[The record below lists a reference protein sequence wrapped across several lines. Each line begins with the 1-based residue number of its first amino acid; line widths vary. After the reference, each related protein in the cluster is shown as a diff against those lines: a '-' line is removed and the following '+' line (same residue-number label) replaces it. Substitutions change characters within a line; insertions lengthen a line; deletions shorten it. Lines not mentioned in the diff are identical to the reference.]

1 MSNIIP
7 LPFEST
13 LSSSYADAS
22 ELAQAMQRLE
32 RHLAHVVNI
41 RVTSKFPLSRR
52 SFNGMLTPVVGLL
65 ELWPLPSGAEQFQM
79 RELMDCL
86 ALENQVIEGMMGQL
100 RMVHNFNNMLIR
112 WWDLGHVDAGNGWGA
127 AAAWEQE

>member
-7 LPFEST
+7 LPFESS
-13 LSSSYADAS
+13 LSASYADAS

-41 RVTSKFPLSRR
+41 RVTSKFL
-52 SFNGMLTPVVGLL
+52 FFYIGLLLLTPIVGLL
-65 ELWPLPSGAEQFQM
+65 ESWPLPSGAEQFQM
-79 RELMDCL
+79 RELMDRL

-100 RMVHNFNNMLIR
+100 RMVRNFNNMLIKR
-112 WWDLGHVDAGNGWGA
+112 WDPGHVDPGNRWGA
-127 AAAWEQE
+127 VAAWEQE

>member
-7 LPFEST
+7 LPFESA

-22 ELAQAMQRLE
+22 ELVQAMQRLE

-41 RVTSKFPLSRR
+41 RITSKGVNCSCGQ
-52 SFNGMLTPVVGLL
+52 SLTCFLTGLL
-65 ELWPLPSGAEQFQM
+65 ESWPAPSGAENFQM
-79 RELMDCL
+79 QELMGHL
-86 ALENQVIEGMMGQL
+86 ELENQVIEGMMSQL
-100 RMVHNFNNMLIR
+100 RLVRNYNNMLIK
-112 WWDLGHVDAGNGWGA
+112 WWDPGHVDAGNGWVA

>member
-7 LPFEST
+7 LLFESA

-41 RVTSKFPLSRR
+41 RITSKGASRLCG
-52 SFNGMLTPVVGLL
+52 SFTDI
-65 ELWPLPSGAEQFQM
+65 F
-79 RELMDCL
+79 
-86 ALENQVIEGMMGQL
+86 
-100 RMVHNFNNMLIR
+100 
-112 WWDLGHVDAGNGWGA
+112 
-127 AAAWEQE
+127 

>member
-7 LPFEST
+7 LPFESS
-13 LSSSYADAS
+13 LSASYADAS

-41 RVTSKFPLSRR
+41 RVTSKLLHSLDRTLMPI
-52 SFNGMLTPVVGLL
+52 VGLL
-65 ELWPLPSGAEQFQM
+65 ESWPLPSGAEQFQM

-100 RMVHNFNNMLIR
+100 RMVRNFNNMLIKR
-112 WWDLGHVDAGNGWGA
+112 WDLGHVDAGNGWGVA
-127 AAAWEQE
+127 VAWEQE